1 INKLDAAASSWQERI
16 KRLEGINLPLDAD
29 KRQQLSAK
37 GALAIAILNQTKSK
51 VLAEREHP
59 SLALEITL
67 LGTLESALGL
77 LMQLI
82 TDVADSGGEKPWVD
96 AVTAIQDDIA
106 AYAGRLQ
113 RHVMSKAV
121 RTYGYRRQRPQLAA
135 RTRKSH
141 HVCCAKHQQDCIGFI
156 GILNHDSESRGRYIP
171 S

>member
-1 INKLDAAASSWQERI
+1 MMSPQQYADFINKLDAAASSWQERI

-77 LMQLI
+77 FMQLI
-82 TDVADSGGEKPWVD
+82 TNVANSGRNKPCVD
-96 AVTAIQDDIA
+96 AVTSIQVDMS
-106 AYAGRLQ
+106 AYAVAHE
-113 RHVMSKAV
+113 RH
-121 RTYGYRRQRPQLAA
+121 
-135 RTRKSH
+135 
-141 HVCCAKHQQDCIGFI
+141 
-156 GILNHDSESRGRYIP
+156 
-171 S
+171 